1 MISYPRYS
9 SKGKL
14 KIIRRKERKSKE
26 NKFRDSNMKTFE
38 IEYLISNNQNK
49 IFIQISL
56 VIFIEINILINMT
69 NNIYSLLYDKFCK
82 IEIEITV
89 KLIIFKYKWLIKF
102 FYRESIDVFKKI
114 YVIPF
119 NKIITDNISRH

>member
-1 MISYPRYS
+1 M
-9 SKGKL
+9 
-14 KIIRRKERKSKE
+14 KI
-26 NKFRDSNMKTFE
+26 FE

-114 YVIPF
+114 YVIPL

>member
-1 MISYPRYS
+1 
-9 SKGKL
+9 
-14 KIIRRKERKSKE
+14 
-26 NKFRDSNMKTFE
+26 MKTFE

-69 NNIYSLLYDKFCK
+69 NNICFLLYDKFCK

-89 KLIIFKYKWLIKF
+89 KLIIFKYKWLI
-102 FYRESIDVFKKI
+102 
-114 YVIPF
+114 
-119 NKIITDNISRH
+119 NG